1 MQGTKVILGTYNA
14 MPDGASGKVFELTYQ
29 RSWRPFLSSLYKFQN
44 INAVLYYSGVVFQ
57 WIEENHPEFLLL
69 LEEMASRK
77 QIELLG
83 GGYFSPLFPM
93 LQPSDKIGQI
103 EMLTTYLRKTF
114 GKRPSGGWLGE
125 YAWDDSIPVVFRN
138 SGLSYTFLPATLLAG
153 AGLAESGQF
162 LPLVTEDQR
171 KLLYIFPAFD
181 IDATFGEAMPFET
194 ALERLVETYPECR
207 LYTMMIDG
215 NSVPA
220 MWEASGL
227 ESPDV
232 VFEKTFAW
240 FQKNCLETETVL
252 AQTYA
257 KTLKSGRLFYLSS
270 CMAPRLEASL
280 GTGARDGDPAQRA
293 PVKQLLLHNSSSK
306 HLYDK
311 MYHIHS
317 LMSLL
322 RGDKARKKS
331 AQEDLWKAQ
340 NGDAYWESAVGGI
353 RRPEVRMNAFR
364 ALIEA
369 EKATRVH
376 GSFSPGI
383 ILDDIDCDGEKEIV
397 YQAADMNCYLH
408 LKGASVFELDSF
420 KTKQNYC
427 CTYSAGYG
435 GDGSGPTAEGA
446 EGLAGA
452 GREANCF
459 VDRLFAAGGF
469 EEELLS
475 LASQSYTLLDHE
487 RSPSKVVFSKE
498 FTIKAGGALYPM
510 TLRKAYL
517 FQKYCV
523 SVDAEIINRSH
534 YPISFRQALELNL
547 QPAADWAEVEFL
559 IAGKDREKERLPC
572 LVRMPP
578 MGADALFVQS
588 VQKKELL
595 ELRSDKTFSLAVEH
609 AIDRLDTAPI
619 LRLQAG
625 QLETSPSGPSGEALY
640 QGTRLLF
647 GWDIA
652 LAPDASA
659 CASLSLHF

>member
-1 MQGTKVILGTYNA
+1 MQGTKVILGTYNT

-69 LEEMASRK
+69 LEEMAGRK

-125 YAWDDSIPVVFRN
+125 YAWDDAVPVVFRN

-162 LPLVTEDQR
+162 LPLITEDQR

-194 ALERLVETYPECR
+194 ALERLMATYPECR

-232 VFEKTFAW
+232 MFEKTFAW
-240 FQKNCLETETVL
+240 FQKNCLDIETSL
-252 AQTYA
+252 AQSHA
-257 KTLKSGRLFYLSS
+257 KTLKSGKLFYLCS

-280 GTGARDGDPAQRA
+280 GMGSCPGDPPRRA
-293 PVKQLLLHNSSSK
+293 PVKQLLLRNPSSK
-306 HLYDK
+306 RLYDK

-340 NGDAYWESAVGGI
+340 NGDAYWESAIGGI

-369 EKATRVH
+369 EKATRIH

-408 LKGASVFELDSF
+408 LKGASVFEIDSF

-427 CTYSAGYG
+427 STYAAEPG
-435 GDGSGPTAEGA
+435 GSGGGA
-446 EGLAGA
+446 ASAA
-452 GREANCF
+452 GRGANCF
-459 VDRLFAAGGF
+459 VDRLFSAGGF
-469 EEELLS
+469 GEELLD
-475 LASQSYTLLDHE
+475 LGGQSYALLDHE
-487 RSPSKVVFSKE
+487 RSPNKVVFSKE
-498 FTIKAGGALYPM
+498 FALKAGGALYPM
-510 TLRKAYL
+510 
-517 FQKYCV
+517 
-523 SVDAEIINRSH
+523 
-534 YPISFRQALELNL
+534 
-547 QPAADWAEVEFL
+547 
-559 IAGKDREKERLPC
+559 
-572 LVRMPP
+572 
-578 MGADALFVQS
+578 
-588 VQKKELL
+588 
-595 ELRSDKTFSLAVEH
+595 
-609 AIDRLDTAPI
+609 AIR
-619 LRLQAG
+619 
-625 QLETSPSGPSGEALY
+625 
-640 QGTRLLF
+640 
-647 GWDIA
+647 
-652 LAPDASA
+652 
-659 CASLSLHF
+659 

>member
-69 LEEMASRK
+69 LEEMAGRK

-125 YAWDDSIPVVFRN
+125 YAWDDAIPVVFRN
-138 SGLSYTFLPATLLAG
+138 SGLTYTFLPATLLAG
-153 AGLAESGQF
+153 AGLSEDGQF
-162 LPLVTEDQR
+162 PPLITEDQR
-171 KLLYIFPAFD
+171 KLLYVFPTFD
-181 IDATFGEAMPFET
+181 IDATFGQAMPFEM
-194 ALERLVETYPECR
+194 ALERLMAIYPDCR
-207 LYTMMIDG
+207 LYSMMIDG
-215 NSVPA
+215 NSIPA

-232 VFEKTFAW
+232 MFEKTFAW
-240 FQKNCLETETVL
+240 FQKNCLETETIL
-252 AQTYA
+252 AQSYSR
-257 KTLKSGRLFYLSS
+257 TLKSGKLFYLCS

-280 GTGARDGDPAQRA
+280 GTADQVTGTIQRA
-293 PVKQLLLHNSSSK
+293 PVKQLLLRNGASK

-369 EKATRVH
+369 EKATRIH
-376 GSFSPGI
+376 GSFSSGI

-397 YQAADMNCYLH
+397 YQAADMNCYIH

-427 CTYSAGYG
+427 CTYAPFRN
-435 GDGSGPTAEGA
+435 GDGSGPAAEGA
-446 EGLAGA
+446 ASAWRGA
-452 GREANCF
+452 NSF
-459 VDRLFAAGGF
+459 VDRIFSAGAF
-469 EEELLS
+469 DEELIS
-475 LASQSYTLLDHE
+475 LGNQSYSLLDHE
-487 RSPSKVVFSKE
+487 RSPSKVIFSKD
-498 FTIKAGGALYPM
+498 FAIKAGGALYPM
-510 TLRKAYL
+510 SLRKAYL

-523 SVDAEIINRSH
+523 SVDIEISNRSQ
-534 YPISFRQALELNL
+534 YPISLRHAIELNL
-547 QPAADWAEVEFL
+547 QPAAEWSEIEFL
-559 IAGKDREKERLPC
+559 IAGKNREKEKLPS

-578 MGADALFVQS
+578 VDAEALFIQS
-588 VQKKELL
+588 TQKKELL
-595 ELRSDKTFSLAVEH
+595 ELRSDKTFSLRAEH
-609 AIDRLDTAPI
+609 SIDRLATPPI

-625 QLETSPSGPSGEALY
+625 QLETAPSGPAGETLY
-640 QGTRLLF
+640 QGTKLLF
-647 GWDIA
+647 GWDLDLSPDTSASIA
-652 LAPDASA
+652 
-659 CASLSLHF
+659 LSLHF

>member
-14 MPDGASGKVFELTYQ
+14 MPDGTSGKVFELTYQ

-69 LEEMASRK
+69 LEEMAGRK

-83 GGYFSPLFPM
+83 GGFFSPLFPI

-125 YAWDDSIPVVFRN
+125 YAWDDAIPVVFRN
-138 SGLSYTFLPATLLAG
+138 SGLSYTFLPATLLEKAG
-153 AGLAESGQF
+153 FSEGGQF
-162 LPLVTEDQR
+162 LPLITEDQR
-171 KLLYIFPAFD
+171 KLLYIFPTFD
-181 IDATFGEAMPFET
+181 IDATFGQAMPFET
-194 ALERLVETYPECR
+194 ALERLIALYPECR
-207 LYTMMIDG
+207 LYSMMIDG

-232 VFEKTFAW
+232 MFEKTFAW
-240 FQKNCLETETVL
+240 FQKNCLDTETIL
-252 AQTYA
+252 AQA
-257 KTLKSGRLFYLSS
+257 FARTLKSGKLFYLCP

-280 GTGARDGDPAQRA
+280 GISAPGGSPIQRA
-293 PVKQLLLHNSSSK
+293 PVKQLLLRNSASK

-353 RRPEVRMNAFR
+353 RRPEVRMSAFR

-369 EKATRVH
+369 EKATRIH

-427 CTYSAGYG
+427 CTYASVQGGGANSAP
-435 GDGSGPTAEGA
+435 DEP
-446 EGLAGA
+446 AGA
-452 GREANCF
+452 GRGANSF
-459 VDRLFAAGGF
+459 IDRIFSSGAF
-469 EEELLS
+469 DEELLC
-475 LASQSYTLLDHE
+475 LGSQSYSLLDHE
-487 RSPSKVVFSKE
+487 RSPNKVVFTKE
-498 FTIKAGGALYPM
+498 FTLKEGGALYPM

-523 SVDAEIINRSH
+523 SVDIEITNRSQ
-534 YPISFRQALELNL
+534 YPIRYRHALELNL
-547 QPAADWAEVEFL
+547 QPSADWADIEFL
-559 IAGKDREKERLPC
+559 AAMKNREREKLPS
-572 LVRMPP
+572 LVRMPQIE
-578 MGADALFVQS
+578 AEALLVQS
-588 VQKKELL
+588 AQKKELM
-595 ELRSDKTFSLAVEH
+595 ELRSDKVFALCAEH

-625 QLETSPSGPSGEALY
+625 QLETAPSGPAGEALY
-640 QGTRLLF
+640 QGTKLLF
-647 GWDIA
+647 GWDIS
-652 LAPDASA
+652 LAPDASTGIA
-659 CASLSLHF
+659 LSLHF

>member
-44 INAVLYYSGVVFQ
+44 INAVLFYSGVVFQ

-69 LEEMASRK
+69 LEEMAGRR

-83 GGYFSPLFPM
+83 GGYYSPLFPM

-114 GKRPSGGWLGE
+114 GRRPSGGWLGE
-125 YAWDDSIPVVFRN
+125 YAWDDAIPVIFRN
-138 SGLSYTFLPATLLAG
+138 SGLSYTFLPATLLAD
-153 AGLAESGQF
+153 AGLAEGGQF
-162 LPLVTEDQR
+162 QPLITEDQR

-194 ALERLVETYPECR
+194 ALERLIAAYPECR

-232 VFEKTFAW
+232 MFEKTFAW
-240 FQKNCLETETVL
+240 FQKNCLDTETIL
-252 AQTYA
+252 AQAYA
-257 KTLKSGRLFYLSS
+257 KSLKSGKLFYLCS
-270 CMAPRLEASL
+270 CMSPRLEASL
-280 GTGARDGDPAQRA
+280 GTGANDGGLIQKA
-293 PVKQLLLHNSSSK
+293 PVKQLLLRNLSSK

-353 RRPEVRMNAFR
+353 RRPEVRMSAFR

-376 GSFSPGI
+376 GSFSPGV

-408 LKGASVFELDSF
+408 LKGASVFEIDSF
-420 KTKQNYC
+420 RTKQNYC
-427 CTYSAGYG
+427 CTYASGHGA
-435 GDGSGPTAEGA
+435 DGSSSLNRGA
-446 EGLAGA
+446 
-452 GREANCF
+452 NSF
-459 VDRLFAAGGF
+459 VDRIFSAGGF
-469 EEELLS
+469 DDELLYLGNQGYS
-475 LASQSYTLLDHE
+475 LLDHE
-487 RSPSKVVFSKE
+487 RSPSKVVFSKD
-498 FTIKAGGALYPM
+498 FSLKAAGALYPL
-510 TLRKAYL
+510 TLRKAFL

-523 SVDAEIINRSH
+523 SVDVEITNRSQ
-534 YPISFRQALELNL
+534 YPISFRHALELNL

-559 IAGKDREKERLPC
+559 IAGKDREKEKLPS

-578 MGADALFVQS
+578 VEAGAVFVQS

-595 ELRSDKTFSLAVEH
+595 ELRSDKAFSLSVEH
-609 AIDRLDTAPI
+609 AIDRLDTPSI

-625 QLETSPSGPSGEALY
+625 QLETAPAGPAGEALY
-640 QGTRLLF
+640 QGTTLLF

-652 LAPDASA
+652 LTPDAST
-659 CASLSLHF
+659 CVSLSLHF